1 MNIFLILI
9 LCFLIG
15 EFLVTA
21 YIDVLNIKHLSPHP
35 PEEFK
40 NVYDPERYKKSQ
52 AYLKDNTWFSLIHSG
67 LFTLITIAFILCG
80 GFNTIDLWARS
91 FHLGEI
97 PTGLIFTGI
106 LALLMQIINLP
117 FSLYHTF
124 VTEEKYGFN
133 KTTLKTFFL
142 DCLKGLILGAIL
154 GGLILAGLIYF
165 FEMFPVYGWLFA
177 WIGLVC
183 FQLFMDYVAP
193 TWIMPLFN
201 KFTPLE
207 QNPLKEAIEN
217 YAKAENFALQGVYVM
232 DGSKRSS
239 KTNAFFVGFGQN
251 RRIVLFDTLIEK
263 HTTDELVSVLAHEMG
278 HYKKHHIIKI
288 MMHSFLISGLMLYL
302 FSWVINNQLLFNAFK
317 MEHLSIYA
325 SLIFFALLYSPLE
338 FIFGIFSHY
347 FSRKYE
353 FEADQY
359 AVTTYKK
366 AGAMINA
373 LKKLAVENL
382 SNLTPHPLKV
392 FISYSHPP
400 VIERINHIKN

>member
-15 EFLVTA
+15 EFLITA
-21 YIDVLNIKHLSPHP
+21 YVDLLNIKHLSPYP

-40 NVYDPERYKKSQ
+40 NYCDPEQYKKSQ
-52 AYLKDNTWFSLIHSG
+52 AYLKDNTMFSLIHSG

-80 GFNTIDLWARS
+80 GFNMIDLWARN

-97 PTGLIFTGI
+97 LTGLIFAGI
-106 LALLMQIINLP
+106 LTLLMQLINLP

-124 VTEEKYGFN
+124 VIEEKYGFN
-133 KTTLKTFFL
+133 KTTLKTFCL
-142 DCLKGLILGAIL
+142 DRLKGLILGAIL
-154 GGLILAGLIYF
+154 GGLVLAGLIYF

-177 WIGLVC
+177 WVGLVC
-183 FQLFMDYVAP
+183 FQLIMSYVAP

-207 QNPLKEAIEN
+207 QTPLREAIEN
-217 YAKAENFALQGVYVM
+217 YAKEQNFALQGVYVM

-239 KTNAFFVGFGQN
+239 KSNAFFVGFGKN
-251 RRIVLFDTLIEK
+251 RRIVLFDTLIKK
-263 HTTDELVSVLAHEMG
+263 HTTDELVSILAHEMG
-278 HYKKHHIIKI
+278 HYKKHHIIKGMI
-288 MMHSFLISGLMLYL
+288 YSFLISGLMLYL
-302 FSWVINNQLLFNAFK
+302 FSWVINNPLLFKAFK

-338 FIFGIFSHY
+338 FIFGIIAQY

-353 FEADQY
+353 FEADHY
-359 AVTTYKK
+359 AVTTYQK
-366 AGAMINA
+366 ADAMIEA
-373 LKKLAVENL
+373 LKKLSIENL

>member
-1 MNIFLILI
+1 M
-9 LCFLIG
+9 
-15 EFLVTA
+15 
-21 YIDVLNIKHLSPHP
+21 
-35 PEEFK
+35 
-40 NVYDPERYKKSQ
+40 
-52 AYLKDNTWFSLIHSG
+52 
-67 LFTLITIAFILCG
+67 
-80 GFNTIDLWARS
+80 IDLWARG
-91 FHLGEI
+91 FHFGEI
-97 PTGLIFTGI
+97 LTGLLFAGI
-106 LALLMQIINLP
+106 LTLLIQIINLP
-117 FSLYHTF
+117 FSLYRTF
-124 VTEEKYGFN
+124 VIEEKYGFN

-154 GGLILAGLIYF
+154 GGLVLAGLIYF

-177 WIGLVC
+177 WVGLVC
-183 FQLFMDYVAP
+183 FQLIMSYVAP

-207 QNPLKEAIEN
+207 QTPLREAIEN
-217 YAKAENFALQGVYVM
+217 YAKAQNFALQGVYVM

-263 HTTDELVSVLAHEMG
+263 HTTDELVSILAHEMG
-278 HYKKHHIIKI
+278 HYKKHHFIKGMI
-288 MMHSFLISGLMLYL
+288 YSFLISGLMLYL
-302 FSWVINNQLLFNAFK
+302 FSWVINNQLLFQAFK

-338 FIFGIFSHY
+338 FLFGIIAQY

-353 FEADQY
+353 FEADHY
-359 AVTTYKK
+359 AVTTYQK
-366 AGAMINA
+366 ADAMIEA
-373 LKKLAVENL
+373 LKKLSIENL